1 MGLSAAQLELRRTRL
16 GASELYDIIDPR
28 RKYKRWHQKMTG
40 KSPFTGKEDFIRMGN
55 LLERPTAEDYAFRR
69 AQGGSRI
76 RLLQTQTEKGEPV
89 TLIDPKRTWLCGTPD
104 FLPVR
109 EGRGEI
115 PNFIPDIATIMRMR
129 DEGLLTEGLEIKTN
143 SAVAEHHLAPDD
155 QWGQGYRVALEEL
168 EDLLSPHAGDPRSL
182 ARDLMARYSLQKH
195 IGGAEAESEEDQWGD
210 AGTSQMPRRYIC
222 QCVGYMAITGLER
235 WDLHRMRA
243 GWGRFETM
251 TYTVHRDPE
260 MEGMILEAG
269 ERFVRDHLL
278 TGKPPEQVDIE
289 SQSMELE
296 RLFPRE
302 NGVLRPANQVDLVI
316 LEDFREAT
324 IELKRAE
331 IRKEIIEIEV
341 QKRIAD
347 DKGIDA
353 RAGGLGNISWGQ
365 RAGRT
370 SIDAKSAVQDLCDR
384 LTDWVPR
391 AELEPMAQAALE
403 AATKVG
409 DPYRQ
414 MSRPTAWTKG
424 IEDQVR
430 AEMAGKL
437 PASE

>member
-1 MGLSAAQLELRRTRL
+1 MALSAAQLELRRTRL
-16 GASELYDIIDPR
+16 GASELYSVLDPR
-28 RKYKRWHQKMTG
+28 LKYRLWHQKMTG
-40 KSPFTGKEDFIRMGN
+40 NSPFTGKEDFIRMGN

-69 AQGGSRI
+69 AQGGSRV

-89 TLIDPKRTWLCGTPD
+89 TLIDPRRHWLCGTPD

-109 EGRGEI
+109 DVPGA
-115 PNFIPDIATIMRMR
+115 PLFVPDIDTIIRLR
-129 DEGLLTEGLEIKTN
+129 DAGQLDRGLEIKTN
-143 SAVAEHHLAPDD
+143 SAVAEHHLSEDD
-155 QWGQGYRVALEEL
+155 RWGQGYRVALEEL
-168 EDLLSPHAGDPRSL
+168 EELLSPHAGDPRGL

-195 IGGAEAESEEDQWGD
+195 IGGAEAETEEDQWGD
-210 AGTSQMPRRYIC
+210 PGTAQMPRRYIC
-222 QCVGYMAITGLER
+222 QCVGYMAITGLDR

-243 GWGRFETM
+243 GWGRFETI

-269 ERFVRDHLL
+269 ERFVRDHLV
-278 TGKPPEQVDIE
+278 TGKPPEQVDVE

-296 RLFPRE
+296 RLFPKD
-302 NGVLRPANQVDLVI
+302 NGALRPAGQMDLVI
-316 LEDFREAT
+316 LETFREAT
-324 IELKRAE
+324 IALKRAE
-331 IRKEIIEIEV
+331 VYKELVELEV
-341 QKRIAD
+341 QRRIGD
-347 DKGIDA
+347 DKGLDA

-370 SIDAKSAVQDLCDR
+370 SIDAKAAIQGLCDR
-384 LTDWVPR
+384 LTEWVPR
-391 AELEPMAQAALE
+391 TELEPMAQAALE

-430 AEMAGKL
+430 AEMTGKL
-437 PASE
+437 LAAE